1 MQALFN
7 QFLQEHV
14 LPLHVSDMRYYR
26 SLSLCA
32 LDAVM
37 SIQLNYDRR
46 VAPIVKRLGQRCGI
60 PPEDIFETMPEV
72 NEQVSVSDFVDCLQ
86 HQGLWNEEGLMTLI
100 GRYRT
105 AGKTSIT
112 KAAAFI
118 LFIQFLQNH
127 RIDTYQDLNSV
138 PEDELQALENELK
151 GIPGQNV
158 SVDYFFMLAGDSN
171 RVKVDRWLTRFAC
184 EATGMNHLTNDQIL
198 NLFRNAAEQLVDENG
213 NHYTPRHLDHMAWD
227 YQRGR

>member
-37 SIQLNYDRR
+37 SIRLNYDRQ
-46 VAPIVKRLGQRCGI
+46 VVPIVIRLGQRCGI

-72 NEQVSVSDFVDCLQ
+72 NEQVSVSEFVDCLQ

-127 RIDTYQDLNSV
+127 RIDTYQDLNSM

-151 GIPGQNV
+151 GIPGQKV

-184 EATGMNHLTNDQIL
+184 EATGMNHLINDQIL

-227 YQRGR
+227 YQRRR